1 MAQPQ
6 SESRKAYDERNAR
19 AAGGRRNAALAGIRV
34 LDFSH
39 QAAGPWATTL
49 LGDLGAYV
57 VKVEKPGRGDAIR
70 HGQGGD
76 GFEVG
81 SLNFWGLN
89 RSKRSVAIDIGSD
102 AGASLVRRILPQFDV
117 LLENFRPG
125 VMERKGLGYEDLAAL
140 HPRLIY
146 CGISAFGPTGAMA
159 QKPGMDLILQATGG
173 VMGITGEG
181 RERPPVKAGPP
192 VVDIATGIYS
202 AYAVAAAL
210 FERER
215 SGRGQKVEVA
225 MLDAVVSLLA
235 DVGLKTHVD
244 GVDFAPFGSGH
255 PDIVP
260 YQAFRAR
267 DGYFIVACLT
277 GAFWKRLPE
286 AIGHPELRDDP
297 RFRNMKARVENRAEL
312 ERILNGIFAAGDV
325 DDWIARID
333 AADIPTCRVNSLRD
347 VFALPQLRENE
358 TLVEVPHPTRG
369 SIEIL
374 GCPVK
379 MAATPPQVRRGAPM
393 LGEHTDEVL
402 ESLGVSAEERAA
414 LREQGVLGKAT
425 ARAVR

>member
-1 MAQPQ
+1 M
-6 SESRKAYDERNAR
+6 SETRRSYDRGNTQLS
-19 AAGGRRNAALAGIRV
+19 GGPRPPALAGIRV

-49 LGDLGAYV
+49 LGDLGADV
-57 VKVEKPGRGDAIR
+57 VKVEKPGRGDPIR
-70 HGQGGD
+70 YGLGRD
-76 GFEVG
+76 EFTVG

-89 RSKRSVAIDIGSD
+89 RSKRSVAIDIGTEE
-102 AGASLVRRILPQFDV
+102 GAALIRRIVPKFDV

-125 VMERKGLGYEDLAAL
+125 VMDRKGIGYEALAAL
-140 HPRLIY
+140 HPQLIY
-146 CGISAFGPTGAMA
+146 CGISAFGPTGPMA

-181 RERPPVKAGPP
+181 ADRPPVKAGPP
-192 VVDIATGIYS
+192 IVDIATGIYS

-244 GVDFAPFGSGH
+244 GRDFAPFGSGH

-260 YQAFRAR
+260 YQAFKAR

-277 GAFWKRLPE
+277 GAFWKRLPA
-286 AIGHPELRDDP
+286 AIGHPELLEDE
-297 RFRNMKARVENRAEL
+297 RFRSMSARVDHRAEL
-312 ERILNGIFAAGDV
+312 ERRLNEIFAGGDV
-325 DDWIARID
+325 GHWIERIE

-358 TLVEVPHPTRG
+358 TVVRVAHPTRG
-369 SIEIL
+369 EIEIL
-374 GCPVK
+374 NCPVK
-379 MAATPPQVRRGAPM
+379 MSATPTTVTRGAPT

-402 ESLGVSAEERAA
+402 ESLGIDAAERSE
-414 LREQGVLGKAT
+414 LRERGVLGGK
-425 ARAVR
+425 

>member
-1 MAQPQ
+1 MEQT
-6 SESRKAYDERNAR
+6 RKAYDET
-19 AAGGRRNAALAGIRV
+19 NAALSGGPRPAALSGVRV

-49 LGDLGAYV
+49 LGDLGADV

-70 HGQGGD
+70 HGRGPD

-89 RSKRSVAIDIGSD
+89 RSKRSLTVDLGAAEGVA
-102 AGASLVRRILPQFDV
+102 LVRRILPRFDV

-125 VMERKGLGYEDLAAL
+125 VMERKGLGYGDLAAD
-140 HPRLIY
+140 HPRLVY
-146 CGISAFGPTGAMA
+146 CSISAFGPTGPMA

-181 RERPPVKAGPP
+181 PGRPPVKAGPP
-192 VVDIATGIYS
+192 IVDIATGIYA

-235 DVGLKTHVD
+235 DVGLKAHVD
-244 GVDFAPFGSGH
+244 GVDLPPFGSGH
-255 PDIVP
+255 PDIAP

-267 DGYFIVACLT
+267 DGYFVVACLT
-277 GAFWKRLPE
+277 SAFWKRLPV
-286 AIGHPELRDDP
+286 AIGHPELLEDP
-297 RFRNMKARVENRAEL
+297 RFRSMAGRVEHRSEL
-312 ERILNGIFAAGDV
+312 ERLLNGIFEAADV
-325 DDWIARID
+325 DHWIARIE
-333 AADIPTCRVNSLRD
+333 AADIPTCRVNSLREA
-347 VFALPQLRENE
+347 FSLPQLRENGA
-358 TLVEVPHPTRG
+358 LVHVPHPRRG

-374 GCPVK
+374 GSPVK
-379 MAATPPQVRRGAPM
+379 MAGSPGTVERGAPG
-393 LGEHTDEVL
+393 LGEHTDEIL
-402 ESLGVSAEERAA
+402 AELGIERGERAE
-414 LREQGVLGKAT
+414 LRARGV
-425 ARAVR
+425 V

>member
-1 MAQPQ
+1 M

-19 AAGGRRNAALAGIRV
+19 LAGGRRSPSLAGIRV

-49 LGDLGAYV
+49 LGDLGADV

-70 HGQGGD
+70 HGQGRD

-89 RSKRSVAIDIGSD
+89 RSKRSVAIDIGTEE
-102 AGASLVRRILPQFDV
+102 GAALVRRIVPRFDV
-117 LLENFRPG
+117 VLENFRPG
-125 VMERKGLGYEDLAAL
+125 VMEKKGLGYETLAAL
-140 HPRLIY
+140 HPGLIY
-146 CGISAFGPTGAMA
+146 CGISAFGPTGPMA

-181 RERPPVKAGPP
+181 PDRPPVKAGPP
-192 VVDIATGIYS
+192 VVDISTGIYS
-202 AYAVAAAL
+202 AFAVTAAL
-210 FERER
+210 LERER

-244 GVDFAPFGSGH
+244 GIDFAPFGSGH

-286 AIGHPELRDDP
+286 AIGHPELLEDP

-312 ERILNGIFAAGDV
+312 ERRLNEIFVERDV
-325 DDWIARID
+325 GEWIARIE
-333 AADIPTCRVNSLRD
+333 AADIPTCRVHSLRE

-358 TLVEVPHPTRG
+358 TLVRVPHPTRG
-369 SIEIL
+369 AIEIL

-379 MAATPPQVRRGAPM
+379 MSATPPQVTRGAPV

-402 ESLGVSAEERAA
+402 ESLGIAAEERQA
-414 LREQGVLGKAT
+414 LRERGVLGGGST
-425 ARAVR
+425 GARR